1 MPGAEEKIRERL
13 FELRDTK
20 YRDFSIKLTP
30 TVDPKTVIG
39 VRIPLLRKLA
49 KELAHTPEAE
59 EFMKLLPHGYFEENN
74 LHGLLIETIRDYDE
88 TILALETFLPCIDNW
103 ATCDVI
109 SPKAV
114 KKHLPEFYEKI
125 KEWLRSDRVYTVRF
139 GVEMLLN
146 LYLDGAFLP
155 EMPALVAAVSSGEY
169 YVRMVVAW
177 YFAEALAK
185 QPATAM
191 PFFEERRLDKWTH
204 NKAIQK
210 AIESY
215 RIGGDMKAYLRTL
228 KVK

>member
-1 MPGAEEKIRERL
+1 MDIKAKLHALSDAGYAAFQRRL
-13 FELRDTK
+13 IPNIPPET
-20 YRDFSIKLTP
+20 I
-30 TVDPKTVIG
+30 IG
-39 VRIPLLRKLA
+39 VRTPELRKLA
-49 KELAHTPEAE
+49 KEMIKSGEADG
-59 EFMKLLPHGYFEENN
+59 FIASLPHDSFEENQ
-74 LHGLLIETIRDYDE
+74 LHAFIINACRDFGECVAD
-88 TILALETFLPCIDNW
+88 IDRFLPHVDNW

-210 AIESY
+210 AVESY
-215 RIGGDMKAYLRTL
+215 RIPPEMKAEL
-228 KVK
+228 KAHRMARR